1 MARRRRPFTYKEKT
15 DPSKESV
22 ITLDAKIVEN
32 LPNPQ
37 FNVMLLETESEILC
51 TISGK
56 MRRHWIRLME
66 GDRVKVEIT
75 PYDPERGRIV
85 FRYND

>member
-1 MARRRRPFTYKEKT
+1 
-15 DPSKESV
+15 
-22 ITLDAKIVEN
+22 
-32 LPNPQ
+32 
-37 FNVMLLETESEILC
+37 MLLETESEILC

>member
-1 MARRRRPFTYKEKT
+1 
-15 DPSKESV
+15 
-22 ITLDAKIVEN
+22 VEN
-32 LPNPQ
+32 LPNTQ
-37 FNVMLLETESEILC
+37 FKVMLLETESEILC